1 MYEIKVELVELV
13 AIQNAIGLYAAKTRK
28 RANSWT
34 EAGDSEKASQQ
45 WTFYEFLTA
54 LAEKAAK
61 APKAEN

>member
-1 MYEIKVELVELV
+1 MYELKVELVELV
-13 AIQNAIGLYAAKTRK
+13 AIQNAIGLYATKTRK

-61 APKAEN
+61 APKAED